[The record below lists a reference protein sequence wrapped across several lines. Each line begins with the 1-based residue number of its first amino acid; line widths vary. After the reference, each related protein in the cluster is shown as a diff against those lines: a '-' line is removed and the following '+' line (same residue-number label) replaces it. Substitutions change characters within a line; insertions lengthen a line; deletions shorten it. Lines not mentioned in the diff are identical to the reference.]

1 MRKYTPYLILATALL
16 ALAIDL
22 LPNLSLPASGTTGG
36 TRPIETKLGLDLR
49 GGLRVEYQVQPVDGV
64 SATAADL
71 ATIRDITSDDP
82 PAANGTMPVIVR
94 SG

>member
-1 MRKYTPYLILATALL
+1 MRKFTPYLILATALL

-22 LPNLSLPASGTTGG
+22 LPNLSLPAGGTSGG
-36 TRPIETKLGLDLR
+36 TRLIETKLGLDLR

-71 ATIRDITSDDP
+71 ATIRDIIELRP
-82 PAANGTMPVIVR
+82 HRG
-94 SG
+94 

>member
-1 MRKYTPYLILATALL
+1 MRKFTPYLILATALL

-22 LPNLSLPASGTTGG
+22 LPNLSLPASGTAGG

-71 ATIRDITSDDP
+71 ATIRD
-82 PAANGTMPVIVR
+82 AQ
-94 SG
+94 